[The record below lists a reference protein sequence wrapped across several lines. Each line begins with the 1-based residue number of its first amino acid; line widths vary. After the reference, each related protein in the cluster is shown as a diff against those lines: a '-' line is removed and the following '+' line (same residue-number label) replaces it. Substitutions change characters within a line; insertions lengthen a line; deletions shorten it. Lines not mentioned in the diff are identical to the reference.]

1 MKSAD
6 DRRPGQGWCPS
17 IRNPATRIIGRHRH
31 FKGTAPAAQIR
42 NGATRREDY
51 RADST
56 DITHQMLLHSA
67 ELHEQLNDMFL
78 TARACDIQGRVAKF
92 TFRADVRACINQ
104 EFDQGGV
111 TPNSRPM

>member
-1 MKSAD
+1 MKSAN

-42 NGATRREDY
+42 NGATQREDY

-56 DITHQMLLHSA
+56 DTTYQMLLHGA
-67 ELHEQLNDMFL
+67 TLREQLDDIIL
-78 TARACDIQGRVAKF
+78 TTRARGIQGRVAVL
-92 TFRADVRACINQ
+92 TFRVDVRSHINQ
-104 EFDQGGV
+104 EFDQGDV
-111 TPNSRPM
+111 TPNCRPM